1 MPLRYHQDNPTHTLW
16 VYLSA
21 SARQLAFSAPRQS
34 GCRLPA
40 RWCAHRRC
48 CFFGEATSALD
59 ARAKEQIT
67 ALSSVLHV
75 QTIFI
80 QEKGRIVGSGNHTE
94 RLGRH
99 GLHYSIWRQLKP
111 VQASAD
117 LPLAR

>member
-67 ALSSVLHV
+67 ALSSILHV